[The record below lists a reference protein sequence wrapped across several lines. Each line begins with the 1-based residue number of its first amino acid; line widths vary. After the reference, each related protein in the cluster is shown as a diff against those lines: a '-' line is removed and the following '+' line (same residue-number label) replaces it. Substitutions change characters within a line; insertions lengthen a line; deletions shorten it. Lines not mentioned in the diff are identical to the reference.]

1 MKKEIFLDDLNET
14 GVSILTKKY
23 LEENGQKYYV
33 GSPHRQA
40 YANNSFDIERLKK
53 NIDEPYLSC
62 ILKIWENKM
71 PSSPAPPERNPD
83 FLIKES
89 ENKS

>member
-1 MKKEIFLDDLNET
+1 MKEEIFLDDLNET

-40 YANNSFDIERLKK
+40 YANNSLDIERLKK
-53 NIDEPYLSC
+53 ISMSHICHAFSKFGKTKCLH
-62 ILKIWENKM
+62 LV
-71 PSSPAPPERNPD
+71 
-83 FLIKES
+83 
-89 ENKS
+89 

>member
-40 YANNSFDIERLKK
+40 YANNSLDIERLKK
-53 NIDEPYLSC
+53 DISEPYLSS
-62 ILKIWENKM
+62 IFKIWE
-71 PSSPAPPERNPD
+71 
-83 FLIKES
+83 FKEQK
-89 ENKS
+89 NDKV

>member
-23 LEENGQKYYV
+23 LEEDGKKYYV

-40 YANNSFDIERLKK
+40 YANNSLDIERLKK
-53 NIDEPYLSC
+53 DISEHICHAFSKFGKTKCLHLRRRRRK
-62 ILKIWENKM
+62 ILIV
-71 PSSPAPPERNPD
+71 
-83 FLIKES
+83 
-89 ENKS
+89 

>member
-1 MKKEIFLDDLNET
+1 MKEEIFLDDLNET

-40 YANNSFDIERLKK
+40 YANNSLDIKRLKK
-53 NIDEPYLSC
+53 DISEPYLSS
-62 ILKIWENKM
+62 IFKIWE
-71 PSSPAPPERNPD
+71 
-83 FLIKES
+83 FKEQK
-89 ENKS
+89 NDKV

>member
-23 LEENGQKYYV
+23 LEENEQKYYV

-40 YANNSFDIERLKK
+40 YANNSLDIERLKK
-53 NIDEPYLSC
+53 DIDEPYLSS
-62 ILKIWENKM
+62 ILKIWENKI
-71 PSSPAPPERNPD
+71 PSSPAAPEGTP
-83 FLIKES
+83 LT
-89 ENKS
+89 

>member
-23 LEENGQKYYV
+23 LEENEQKYYV

-40 YANNSFDIERLKK
+40 YANNSLDIERLKK
-53 NIDEPYLSC
+53 DISEPYLSS
-62 ILKIWENKM
+62 ILKIWENKI
-71 PSSPAPPERNPD
+71 PSSPALPERKPD
-83 FLIKES
+83 FFIQKS

>member
-1 MKKEIFLDDLNET
+1 MKEEIFLDDLNET

-40 YANNSFDIERLKK
+40 YANNTLDIERLKK
-53 NIDEPYLSC
+53 DIDEPYLSS
-62 ILKIWENKM
+62 ILKIWENKI
-71 PSSPAPPERNPD
+71 PSSPASPERNPD

>member
-23 LEENGQKYYV
+23 LEENGKKYYV

-40 YANNSFDIERLKK
+40 YANNSLDIERLKK
-53 NIDEPYLSC
+53 DISEPYLSKFGKTKC
-62 ILKIWENKM
+62 LHLRRRRREILIV
-71 PSSPAPPERNPD
+71 
-83 FLIKES
+83 
-89 ENKS
+89 